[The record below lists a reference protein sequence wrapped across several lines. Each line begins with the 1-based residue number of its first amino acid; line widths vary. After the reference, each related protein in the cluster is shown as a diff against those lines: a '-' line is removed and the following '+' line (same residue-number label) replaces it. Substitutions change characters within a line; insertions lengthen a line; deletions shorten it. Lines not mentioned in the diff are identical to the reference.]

1 MPSNMF
7 DKLADELVLRIIY
20 HLYCDIFSTN
30 GPANQHISRL
40 CLRDKRLRRIG
51 LPQLYS
57 VVRLANSR
65 GISRM
70 KHIMVT
76 FPSYTGLVKALVLD
90 WTSAPLELQ
99 TTPAVDDQAN
109 FLEEAKR
116 HDLPRDFITSIKDPN
131 ISADIFL
138 RLHLLQN
145 LETLRFRTRGWTQ
158 HGEFEFERLL
168 SNFLDKGHLPTKLNV
183 FVCHALQR
191 LDIKSIVPMFLA
203 PSIQEIHVASV
214 RVVSDKGLEDQWFHP
229 NGKGIASY
237 YGTSNVQRI
246 ELICTRLNVQDFCPL
261 LRLPRAQKTFAYRAT
276 NLIEPVE
283 PLMAGFKKGLDQV
296 AASLEFLDIK
306 WEYMKVSH
314 DSFALWSFRNFPHLH
329 SLYIGHTLLYGC
341 DPKMAPSIAESLPS
355 SLKLLAIHPP
365 SIGYWKRQD
374 FIDRWRDL
382 LAKKSDKIL
391 PRLERIIQVDDLDF
405 LNPLLDL
412 ANNRKVQIV

>member
-1 MPSNMF
+1 MLS
-7 DKLADELVLRIIY
+7 
-20 HLYCDIFSTN
+20 
-30 GPANQHISRL
+30 
-40 CLRDKRLRRIG
+40 
-51 LPQLYS
+51 
-57 VVRLANSR
+57 
-65 GISRM
+65 
-70 KHIMVT
+70 
-76 FPSYTGLVKALVLD
+76 FPSYTGLVKVLVLD
-90 WTSAPLELQ
+90 WTLAPSEFQ
-99 TTPAVDDQAN
+99 TAPAMDDQAN
-109 FLEEAKR
+109 FLEEVKR
-116 HDLPRDFITSIKDPN
+116 HDLPEEFISSTRDLKIF
-131 ISADIFL
+131 ADIFL
-138 RLHLLQN
+138 LLHLLQS
-145 LETLRFRTRGWTQ
+145 LETLRLRTRGWIQ
-158 HGEFEFERLL
+158 QDELKFESLL
-168 SNFLDKGHLPTKLNV
+168 SNFLDKGLLSTKLKV

-203 PSIQEIHVASV
+203 PSIQEIHAASA
-214 RVVSDKGLEDQWFHP
+214 RIISDKGLEDQSLP
-229 NGKGIASY
+229 NGKAIASY
-237 YGTSNVQRI
+237 HGTSNVQRI
-246 ELICTRLNVQDFCPL
+246 ELICARLDVQDFCSL
-261 LRLPRAQKTFAYRAT
+261 LRLPRALKSFAYRAT

-283 PLMAGFKKGLDQV
+283 SLMGGFKKGLDQV